1 MIVSEKNI
9 HQRPK
14 RQEGDYL
21 HMYRLPYGLQ
31 HWDITILQ
39 VKLKGLTSKLNNRN
53 QVRQL
58 TYAK

>member
-31 HWDITILQ
+31 HWDKTILQ
-39 VKLKGLTSKLNNRN
+39 VKR
-53 QVRQL
+53 
-58 TYAK
+58 